1 MTVETIHK
9 IILHPFIQES
19 LQSLKLMTGLDGRA
33 DEPFIDKVED
43 FRFKGYAVC
52 SDMQGQLDGV
62 ILMHHYQETAVAIGQ
77 AVQQSLVGEASSS
90 DTLDEDLVAA
100 LEEWGNTI
108 VGRATHILQKH
119 NLGFEFASPHV
130 ALDLAD
136 MSRYLEGVQ
145 QIVTVPVHV
154 EGVGRYY
161 FNLLVRELN
170 QQNDYQEAVFNSDA
184 CIVAPPTSGETL
196 ATDALIMTVDDSPLI
211 RKAMKRILAG
221 IGYNNVIEADDG
233 DSAVAALTEHKP
245 EFVFMDVVM
254 NRLNGDKALSQMRQ
268 FDKQTPIV
276 MLSSVTDSNVVDAC
290 QAQGIQG
297 FIFKPLNAATGG
309 ELLQAY
315 LKR

>member
-19 LQSLKLMTGLDGRA
+19 LQSLKLMTGLDGTA

-62 ILMHHYQETAVAIGQ
+62 VLMHHYQETAVAIGQ
-77 AVQQSLVGEASSS
+77 AVQQSLVGEASNS
-90 DTLDEDLVAA
+90 DSLDEELVAA

-108 VGRATHILQKH
+108 VGRATHLLQQHK
-119 NLGFEFASPHV
+119 LGFEFSSPHV

-161 FNLLVRELN
+161 FNLLVRQLD
-170 QQNDYQEAVFNSDA
+170 QQNSYQEAVINSDA
-184 CIVAPPTSGETL
+184 CIVAPPTEGEPL
-196 ATDALIMTVDDSPLI
+196 AKDALIMTVDDSPLI
-211 RKAMKRILAG
+211 RKAMLRILAG
-221 IGYNNVIEADDG
+221 IGYHNVIEAEDG
-233 DSAVAALTEHKP
+233 DTAVEQLLSKQP
-245 EFVFMDVVM
+245 DFVFMDVVM
-254 NRLNGDKALSQMRQ
+254 NRLNGDKALAKMRETDQ
-268 FDKQTPIV
+268 STPIV
-276 MLSSVTDSNVVDAC
+276 MLSSVTDASVVDAC
-290 QAQGIQG
+290 QSQGIQG
-297 FIFKPLNAATGG
+297 FIFKPLNVDSGG
-309 ELLQAY
+309 EVLQAY